1 MTSRTGRAR
10 RPRLTDLAVA
20 LALLALACSPVRAT
34 GFAEQQSPVR
44 IAILTDCKGPF
55 PDGWESAIGGAQT
68 AFYEYAGARPVNPD
82 KPSAGMV
89 GGSVAGR
96 AVQLHYGCGD
106 GTPATAL
113 RETRRLMQQLAAD
126 VMIGPLSGDEAE
138 VVARYARSHPEQTF
152 VIGTAAS
159 QAPTLRLASKN
170 LFRYHADGAQWNAGV
185 GEIVYKKLGWRTAAI
200 IVDDYSFG
208 WTSAAGIIADFCGV
222 GGKIV
227 SRVFPPLGTSDYS
240 VYIRGL
246 PPPSQV
252 DGYFWVIGGTGTGPA
267 LQAFEQAF
275 GPVKAT
281 QHSGNVF
288 FAFLFPSTGIREFPG
303 LKRRLVGAYAGGI
316 GTAPGLR
323 TLQAKRYEAIIAKWH
338 PDLPAAVGFVYNY
351 YNAASATIR
360 GLRASGGEVG
370 AKLQRAMPRTSRSGY
385 EFSDGGLVRLDA
397 NRQAIQDQHPVRAV
411 RGSDGR
417 VTLSVFGMVPN
428 VDQSFGGLFTESSPS
443 PSRTQPLCQKRT
455 LPWQGRI
462 RVVRDG
468 VVTSQF
474 VK

>member
-1 MTSRTGRAR
+1 V
-10 RPRLTDLAVA
+10 AVA
-20 LALLALACSPVRAT
+20 VVLLALMCSPAGGT
-34 GFAEQQSPVR
+34 GFESQQRPVK

-68 AFYEYAGARPVNPD
+68 AFYEHAGARPVNPD

-96 AVQLHYGCGD
+96 AIELHYGCGD
-106 GTPATAL
+106 ATPATAL
-113 RETRRLMQQLAAD
+113 RETRRLMEQVAAD

-138 VVARYARSHPEQTF
+138 VVARYAKTHPQQTF

-159 QAPTLRLASKN
+159 QAPTLELASTN
-170 LFRYHADGAQWNAGV
+170 LFRYHADGAQWNAGI
-185 GEIVYKKLGWRTAAI
+185 GEIVYKRLGWRTAAI
-200 IVDDYSFG
+200 VVDDYSFG
-208 WTSAAGIIADFCGV
+208 WTSAAGIIADFCGI
-222 GGKIV
+222 GGRIV
-227 SRVFPPLGTSDYS
+227 TRVFPPLGTSDYS
-240 VYIRGL
+240 VYVREL

-252 DGYFWVIGGTGTGPA
+252 DGYFWVVGGTGTGPA

-288 FAFLFPSTGIREFPG
+288 FAFLFPNTGIRELPG
-303 LKRRLVGAYAGGI
+303 IKRRLVGAYSGGI

-323 TLQAKRYEAIIAKWH
+323 TRQARGYEAIIGKWH
-338 PDLPAAVGFVYNY
+338 PGLPAAVGFVYNY
-351 YNAASATIR
+351 YNAAWATIR

-370 AKLQRAMPRTSRSGY
+370 ASLRRAMPRASRSGY

-397 NRQAIQDQHPVRAV
+397 NRQAIQDQHPLRAV
-411 RGSDGR
+411 RARDGGI
-417 VTLSVFGMVPN
+417 TLSVIGMVPN
-428 VDQSFGGLFTESSPS
+428 VDQSFGGTFTRAGPA
-443 PSRTQPLCQKRT
+443 PSRTQPPCQKRR

-462 RVVRDG
+462 RVVRNG
-468 VVTSQF
+468 VVTSRF
-474 VK
+474 VE